1 LIRSFHFRNR
11 GILMHLLML
20 LGERLVVV
28 ETVVC
33 TPLGSATEVK
43 ASLVLVAV
51 TVVPVLQVYL
61 PTN

>member
-1 LIRSFHFRNR
+1 
-11 GILMHLLML
+11 MHLLML
-20 LGERLVVV
+20 LVERLVVV
-28 ETVVC
+28 EPVVC

-51 TVVPVLQVYL
+51 TVVLVLQVYL